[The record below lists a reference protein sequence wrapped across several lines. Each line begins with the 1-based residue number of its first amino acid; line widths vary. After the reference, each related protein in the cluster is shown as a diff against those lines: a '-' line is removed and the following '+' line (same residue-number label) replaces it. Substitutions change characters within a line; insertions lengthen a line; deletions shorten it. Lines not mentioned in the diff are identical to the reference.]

1 MSTIFQKIIDGE
13 IPAHKIYEDDRV
25 LAFLDIFPT
34 NTGHTLVIPKQ
45 AVEFVWDLPADD
57 YTYLMSVAQKL
68 ARHLRANLPYQY
80 VGSQIV
86 GVDVPHAHVHLIPF
100 NSVAEFT
107 NSNKQPADQAEL
119 AALAQKLF
127 INQLD

>member
-13 IPAHKIYEDDRV
+13 IPAHKIYEDNRV

-45 AVEFVWDLPADD
+45 AVEFIWDLPADD
-57 YTYLMSVAQKL
+57 YAYLMTIVQKL
-68 ARHLRANLPYQY
+68 ARHLRSQLPYQY

-100 NSVAEFT
+100 NTVAEFT
-107 NSNKQPADQAEL
+107 NPDKQPANQAEL
-119 AALAQKLF
+119 ADLAQKLF
-127 INQLD
+127 ITEL

>member
-45 AVEFVWDLPADD
+45 AIEFIWDLPADD
-57 YTYLMSVAQKL
+57 YAYLMTIVQKL
-68 ARHLRANLPYQY
+68 ARHLRSQLPYQY

-100 NSVAEFT
+100 NTVAEFT
-107 NSNKQPADQAEL
+107 NTDKQPADQAKL
-119 AALAQKLF
+119 ADLAQKLF
-127 INQLD
+127 VTEL

>member
-1 MSTIFQKIIDGE
+1 MSTIFQKIINGE

-45 AVEFVWDLPADD
+45 AVEFIWDLPADD
-57 YTYLMSVAQKL
+57 YAYLMTIVQKL
-68 ARHLRANLPYQY
+68 ARHLRFQLPYQY
-80 VGSQIV
+80 IGSQIV

-100 NSVAEFT
+100 NTVAEFT
-107 NSNKQPADQAEL
+107 NPDKQPADQAKL
-119 AALAQKLF
+119 ADLAQKLF
-127 INQLD
+127 VTEL

>member
-57 YTYLMSVAQKL
+57 YAYLMTATQKL
-68 ARHLRANLPYQY
+68 ARHLRSQLSYQY

-100 NSVAEFT
+100 NTVAEFT
-107 NSNKQPADQAEL
+107 NPDKQPADQAEL
-119 AALAQKLF
+119 ADLAQKLF
-127 INQLD
+127 ITEL

>member
-57 YTYLMSVAQKL
+57 YAYLMTIVQKL
-68 ARHLRANLPYQY
+68 ARHLRSQLSYQY
-80 VGSQIV
+80 IGSQIV

-100 NSVAEFT
+100 NTVAEFT
-107 NSNKQPADQAEL
+107 NPDKQPADQAEL
-119 AALAQKLF
+119 ADLAQKLF
-127 INQLD
+127 ITEL

>member
-45 AVEFVWDLPADD
+45 AVEFIWDLPADD
-57 YTYLMSVAQKL
+57 YAYLMTIVQKL
-68 ARHLRANLPYQY
+68 ARHLRSQLSYQY
-80 VGSQIV
+80 IGSQIV

-100 NSVAEFT
+100 NTVAEFT
-107 NSNKQPADQAEL
+107 NPDKQPADQAEL
-119 AALAQKLF
+119 ADLAQKLF
-127 INQLD
+127 ISHL